1 MSGCPSVKCRNVGS
15 GYVKP
20 SASGSSAVAAECS
33 KKMDEM
39 LAARAMQDN
48 TYFPAIPAATAI
60 PAIHS
65 PSVAHAQVKP
75 SQPNKK

>member
-20 SASGSSAVAAECS
+20 SASGSSPAAVECS

-48 TYFPAIPAATAI
+48 TYFPAIQAI
-60 PAIHS
+60 PAI
-65 PSVAHAQVKP
+65 PTIPATTVPPVQL
-75 SQPNKK
+75 QLKKK